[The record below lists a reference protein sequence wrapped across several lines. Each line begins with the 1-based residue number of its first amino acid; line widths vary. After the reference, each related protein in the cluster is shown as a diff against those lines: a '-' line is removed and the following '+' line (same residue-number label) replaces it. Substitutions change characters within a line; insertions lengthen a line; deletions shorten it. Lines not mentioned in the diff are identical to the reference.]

1 LAGRDGG
8 RARLGRQART
18 MSEGSTEAPVR
29 VLVVEDDEAVRRVAA
44 LTLRA
49 AGMEVLQAT
58 DGETAVELFR
68 ERADEI
74 DCVLLDLGLPG
85 ISGEEVFDELL
96 KIRGDARVVV
106 ATGSIDEA
114 VLDGLRA
121 RGARGVVYK
130 PSSIDVIRDTVLE
143 AIGRR

>member
-1 LAGRDGG
+1 
-8 RARLGRQART
+8 
-18 MSEGSTEAPVR
+18 MVSEGSTEAPVR
-29 VLVVEDDEAVRRVAA
+29 VLVVEDDEAVRRVAV

-49 AGMEVLQAT
+49 AGMEVVQAT
-58 DGETAVELFR
+58 DGETAIELFR
-68 ERADEI
+68 ERAEEI

-85 ISGEEVFDELL
+85 ISGEEVFGRLL
-96 KIRGDARVVV
+96 EIRSDARVVV
-106 ATGSIDEA
+106 ATGSIEES

-143 AIGRR
+143 AIGRCDPGPS